1 MGQIAHLN
9 ECIQVLSICQILQ
22 ETEEECKDTD
32 KVVVIYFE
40 DGEYKYI
47 VEDSIKAAQETLIK
61 SGVDRVLG
69 RSIRHL
75 RAPTCY

>member
-1 MGQIAHLN
+1 MNA
-9 ECIQVLSICQILQ
+9 SKYCQFVRYFK

-47 VEDSIKAAQETLIK
+47 VEET
-61 SGVDRVLG
+61 R
-69 RSIRHL
+69 
-75 RAPTCY
+75 